1 MPLRQKKLLKFVITH
16 KNQDLEKAVL
26 VVVARSAKQIYGRLV
41 SS

>member
-26 VVVARSAKQIYGRLV
+26 YWWRLV
-41 SS
+41 YCIAEAQFT